1 MQDVMG
7 NITSLEFI
15 WYMFCCWKC
24 HYNHHWFQFVANI
37 MKIIRPPPPL
47 NFSKIRLF
55 YMIFSKYL
63 LVFLITSFMEKR
75 MRGSYKSWHTIRWES
90 ISAKKVYLSNLTMRI
105 YKVSWCA
112 SLSFKEALLHL
123 SKNFIKLAF
132 IFSVHHPLLFFP
144 VHGKI
149 LAWAG
154 RKNTQTDRD
163 N

>member
-1 MQDVMG
+1 MIYVLLLQM
-7 NITSLEFI
+7 SLQSSLI
-15 WYMFCCWKC
+15 SICCK
-24 HYNHHWFQFVANI
+24 YNENNTN
-37 MKIIRPPPPL
+37 PPL

-132 IFSVHHPLLFFP
+132 IFSVPDPLLFFP

-149 LAWAG
+149 LVWAG
-154 RKNTQTDRD
+154 RKNYPSR
-163 N
+163 

>member
-15 WYMFCCWKC
+15 WYMFCCCKC

-37 MKIIRPPPPL
+37 MKIIRTPPL

-132 IFSVHHPLLFFP
+132 IFSVPDPLLFFP

-149 LAWAG
+149 LVWAG
-154 RKNTQTDRD
+154 RKNYPSR
-163 N
+163 